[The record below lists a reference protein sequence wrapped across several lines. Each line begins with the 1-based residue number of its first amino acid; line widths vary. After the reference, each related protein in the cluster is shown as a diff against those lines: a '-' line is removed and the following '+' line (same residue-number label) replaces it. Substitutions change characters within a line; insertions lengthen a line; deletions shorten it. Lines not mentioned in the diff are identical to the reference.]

1 MVLPDDTA
9 MGDGELWTV
18 MVKTMYFQR
27 VMRRTMTEDIS
38 VRDSQT

>member
-27 VMRRTMTEDIS
+27 VMRMKLSLYVIPKHD
-38 VRDSQT
+38 V